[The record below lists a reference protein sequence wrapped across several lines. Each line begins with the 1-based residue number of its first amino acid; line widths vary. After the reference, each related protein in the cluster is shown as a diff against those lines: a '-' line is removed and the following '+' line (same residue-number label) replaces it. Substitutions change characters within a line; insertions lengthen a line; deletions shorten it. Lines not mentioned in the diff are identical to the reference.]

1 MSIKFVVVL
10 IDKSKKTSAI
20 EFWRGAV
27 PEGKTPFEE
36 PRQKWETNNRI
47 DPRKIRWEYVDCINP
62 THDRNC
68 CRAAVITAQIFR
80 VP

>member
-36 PRQKWETNNRI
+36 PRQK
-47 DPRKIRWEYVDCINP
+47 
-62 THDRNC
+62 
-68 CRAAVITAQIFR
+68 
-80 VP
+80 